1 MIYFVS
7 DVHLGHIN
15 ILKYDKERWRLFDNV
30 EEHDTFIIQRIN
42 EIVWED
48 DVLYMLWDLALTS
61 KTKAAELLSQLKCNN
76 MHWVLWN
83 HDGKVGDK
91 DKHVIGKLF
100 LSVEHKIELEIEG
113 RKILLIHYPP
123 VDKNGNRKYH
133 PEKYD
138 IVVHGHTHK
147 SNGRA
152 DWNTIDI
159 SYNGGKL
166 IRDLQEIIWKTCGH
180 S

>member
-1 MIYFVS
+1 M
-7 DVHLGHIN
+7 
-15 ILKYDKERWRLFDNV
+15 KYDKERWRLFDNI
-30 EEHDTFIIQRIN
+30 EEHDAFIIQRIN
-42 EIVWED
+42 DIVWEN

-61 KTKAAELLSQLKCNN
+61 KTKAAELLSQLKCKN
-76 MHWVLWN
+76 MHWVLGN

-91 DKHVIGKLF
+91 DKHAMGRLF
-100 LSVEHKIELEIEG
+100 LSVSDKIELEIEW

-123 VDKNGNRKYH
+123 VDENGNRKYH

-138 IVVHGHTHK
+138 VVVHGHTHHGSGK
-147 SNGRA
+147 VN
-152 DWNTIDI
+152 WNTIDI

-166 IRDLQEIIWKTCGH
+166 IWDLQEIIWETYRH